1 MTYKGDNIIGK
12 PSLGL
17 IQVYIEEKS
26 LGLIT
31 PQEVFDYWDKK
42 DWLTKKGSEVKTLEA
57 AINVYNSIVVQ
68 KTLKGNKKTRKEI
81 KSAFTAIKKKNK
93 QPKKHSEYSEQLKDE
108 RWKAFRWFVM
118 KVRGNECEICKST
131 NNLQVHHIEYIK
143 NAKAWEYNVNQV
155 MVVCRDC
162 HKQIHNIK

>member
-68 KTLKGNKKTRKEI
+68 RFFKKEKCKIKTKIQKIEKT
-81 KSAFTAIKKKNK
+81 NK
-93 QPKKHSEYSEQLKDE
+93 QRKPYAKYEEQLKDNK
-108 RWKAFRWFVM
+108 WKAFRWFVL
-118 KVRGNECEICKST
+118 KVRGESCEICGETK
-131 NNLQVHHIEYIK
+131 NLQVHHIKYIPNK
-143 NAKAWEYNVNQV
+143 MAWEYNVTQV
-155 MVVCRDC
+155 MVVCREC
-162 HKQIHNIK
+162 HKKIHNIK